1 MTTNVPWLR
10 GVTASILIYALCG
23 NKFPQQSHNHRPNF
37 CLIILS
43 KPTVGVYAFYSCGY
57 YENMTE
63 NGPLAEEGRWLI
75 GVIDTSQIT
84 VLTDYR
90 E

>member
-1 MTTNVPWLR
+1 MNVPWLR

-37 CLIILS
+37 FLIIPP
-43 KPTVGVYAFYSCGY
+43 KAPARVYAFYTCGY

-75 GVIDTSQIT
+75 GVIDTSEIT